1 MLDAYDPG
9 VTLVGNDGHMQMY
22 LGKVDGKYYV
32 IHMGGYDY
40 FTDDDT
46 VMMYRRVN
54 VNEAGIN
61 GNYNSTNWTKISPYK
76 P

>member
-1 MLDAYDPG
+1 M
-9 VTLVGNDGHMQMY
+9 NMF
-22 LGKVDGKYYV
+22 LGKVHGRNYV

-40 FTDDDT
+40 YAEDGT

-54 VNEAGIN
+54 VNDTELD
-61 GNYNSTNWTKISPYK
+61 GNYNVDNWTKISSLK